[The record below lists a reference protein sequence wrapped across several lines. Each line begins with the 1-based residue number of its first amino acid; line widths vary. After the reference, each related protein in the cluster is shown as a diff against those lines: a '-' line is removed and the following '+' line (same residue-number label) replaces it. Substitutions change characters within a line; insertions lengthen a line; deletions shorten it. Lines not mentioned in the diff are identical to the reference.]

1 MNINLE
7 YLEIIA
13 EMLVNCLKTD
23 NSLKNKDMV
32 NIMVSKNGYIDINIL
47 MDNKEVTSTR
57 YSNDS
62 EYERRTRER

>member
-13 EMLVNCLKTD
+13 EMLVNCLKAD
-23 NSLKNKDMV
+23 DSLKNKDIV

>member
-13 EMLVNCLKTD
+13 EMLVNSLKTD
-23 NSLKNKDMV
+23 DSLKPKNWVD
-32 NIMVSKNGYIDINIL
+32 IMVDKEGYISVTIVT
-47 MDNKEVTSTR
+47 DNKEIMSTR

-62 EYERRTRER
+62 EYDRRTRER